1 MSETNAQPTVRDYMT
16 ADPTTLGPD
25 DPLLQAVLTVRSLS
39 IRHIPI
45 VKDGELVGLITDRDL
60 GHASPSILGR
70 TTPEE
75 YNQVFQQNT
84 IQRVMVKNPT
94 TIHVDALLGD
104 AVRLM
109 QENKWG
115 CIPVVDD
122 NGRLVGVLTKSDVFR
137 YALTT
142 LETSGSGS
150 SITLDIE

>member
-1 MSETNAQPTVRDYMT
+1 MSDTSAQPTVREYMT

-60 GHASPSILGR
+60 GRASPSILGR

-75 YNQVFQQNT
+75 YNLVFQQNT

-94 TIHVDALLGD
+94 TIHADALLGD

-122 NGRLVGVLTKSDVFR
+122 DGKLAGILTITDVLR
-137 YALTT
+137 YTLTT
-142 LETSGSGS
+142 METSGTGS
-150 SITLDIE
+150 SITLDI